1 MPNIGHQNLKM
12 FFIKI
17 IFSAFLIFLS
27 SYSFSQNHNKVEA
40 DLERIKK
47 DIIDLQK
54 FVYQNSSPNA
64 VDSNNQDLGQINNQI
79 QLLLKKFDSFEKQIK
94 DMKDDIAN
102 LYQLYTSPQFDQ
114 NKLTPSSN
122 ELTIDE
128 SSSKLVTEKSNDSQT
143 LEEFEITNSDI
154 QNKNILEV
162 KEELPE
168 QTLGKLS
175 ISSLEEQEIIS
186 LEPNE
191 EGLATLSE
199 LEGLL
204 EEKETELN
212 KPKIN
217 VEALLQLAKQSL
229 ASLENQKA
237 IESLLLIIDS
247 DSDNKEMLS
256 EAYYLLGRTN
266 FIENNIID
274 SVKYF
279 GIRHRDFSE
288 INRFKAENYFWLG
301 RSLFGIR
308 DQENGCLIMED
319 IIFSDEYINNP
330 EVIEDS
336 KSLQAEQECGLIIN

>member
-1 MPNIGHQNLKM
+1 MITKDISVDGSDYKLTLTDQVLNQVDNLKALYATAAEDPES
-12 FFIKI
+12 FEQVSSEI
-17 IFSAFLIFLS
+17 SA
-27 SYSFSQNHNKVEA
+27 A
-40 DLERIKK
+40 
-47 DIIDLQK
+47 
-54 FVYQNSSPNA
+54 
-64 VDSNNQDLGQINNQI
+64 INNIAESVSPEVSDGHLDGLI
-79 QLLLKKFDSFEKQIK
+79 QEVFKAVEDKKSEVEKQIK

-114 NKLTPSSN
+114 NKSISSSN

-128 SSSKLVTEKSNDSQT
+128 SSSKLVTEKSNDINP

-154 QNKNILEV
+154 QNENISEV

-175 ISSLEEQEIIS
+175 ISSLEEQEIIN
-186 LEPNE
+186 LEPSE

-204 EEKETELN
+204 EEKEIELN

-217 VEALLQLAKQSL
+217 IEAQLQLAKQSL

-301 RSLFGIR
+301 RSLFGIG

-319 IIFSDEYINNP
+319 LIFSNSYLDKP
-330 EVIEDS
+330 EIIES
-336 KSLQAEQECGLIIN
+336 AKELQLNKDCGLIID

>member
-1 MPNIGHQNLKM
+1 M
-12 FFIKI
+12 FFSKI
-17 IFSAFLIFLS
+17 IFLIIFIFLN
-27 SYSFSQNHNKVEA
+27 SYSFSQDHNKIEV
-40 DLERIKK
+40 DLERVKK

-54 FVYQNSSPNA
+54 FVYQNNSHTTIEP
-64 VDSNNQDLGQINNQI
+64 NNQDLEIINNQI
-79 QLLLKKFDSFEKQIK
+79 NKLLENFESFEKQIK

-114 NKLTPSSN
+114 NKSVSSSN

-128 SSSKLVTEKSNDSQT
+128 SSSNLVTEKSNDTIPLGQ
-143 LEEFEITNSDI
+143 FEITNSDI
-154 QNKNILEV
+154 QNENLSEV
-162 KEELPE
+162 NEDLPK
-168 QTLGKLS
+168 QTLGELS
-175 ISSLEEQEIIS
+175 ISSLEEQEIIK
-186 LEPNE
+186 LEPGE
-191 EGLATLSE
+191 ESPNALSE
-199 LEGLL
+199 TESLL
-204 EEKETELN
+204 EEKEIEPN

-217 VEALLQLAKQSL
+217 VKNQLQLAKQSL

-247 DSDNKEMLS
+247 DSDNEEILS
-256 EAYYLLGRTN
+256 ETYYLLGRTS

-288 INRFKAENYFWLG
+288 IDRFKSENYFWLG
-301 RSLFGIR
+301 RSLFGIG

-319 IIFSDEYINNP
+319 IIFSDEYLYNP
-330 EVIEDS
+330 DVIEDA